1 MSNLNQK
8 FDIQTAQKIER
19 PSFYQRAKMK
29 LGLASGAVVATVAAG
44 SANAAIDTTAITTE
58 ISGLAAPIA
67 AIGGAILLI
76 LVAIKGWKLIRRA
89 M

>member
-1 MSNLNQK
+1 MNLKNVEVMESTQK
-8 FDIQTAQKIER
+8 TNKNRFMPA
-19 PSFYQRAKMK
+19 A
-29 LGLASGAVVATVAAG
+29 LGAGALAAA
-44 SANAAIDTTAITTE
+44 SVSNAAIDTTEIVSE
-58 ISGLAAPIA
+58 ISGLGTAVA

>member
-1 MSNLNQK
+1 MNLNNVEVMENTQK
-8 FDIQTAQKIER
+8 TNKNRFLPAGI
-19 PSFYQRAKMK
+19 
-29 LGLASGAVVATVAAG
+29 GAG
-44 SANAAIDTTAITTE
+44 SLMVASASNAAIQTTEIVAE

-76 LVAIKGWKLIRRA
+76 LVGIKGWKLIRRA

>member
-1 MSNLNQK
+1 MNLKNVEVME
-8 FDIQTAQKIER
+8 QTKTTNKNR
-19 PSFYQRAKMK
+19 YLVPV
-29 LGLASGAVVATVAAG
+29 LTGVALVAAN
-44 SANAAIDTTAITTE
+44 SANAAIDTTSIVSE
-58 ISGLAAPIA
+58 ISDLATPVA

>member
-1 MSNLNQK
+1 MNLKNV
-8 FDIQTAQKIER
+8 EV
-19 PSFYQRAKMK
+19 MK
-29 LGLASGAVVATVAAG
+29 NKRKTNKNRFMPASVGAFALAAA
-44 SANAAIDTTAITTE
+44 SASNAAIATTAIVSE
-58 ISGLAAPIA
+58 ISGLGTAVA

>member
-1 MSNLNQK
+1 MNLKNVEVMENTQK
-8 FDIQTAQKIER
+8 TKKSRFM
-19 PSFYQRAKMK
+19 P
-29 LGLASGAVVATVAAG
+29 AVIGAG
-44 SANAAIDTTAITTE
+44 SLAVASASNAAIDTTEVVSE
-58 ISGLAAPIA
+58 ISGLGTAVA

>member
-1 MSNLNQK
+1 MNLKNVEVMENTQK
-8 FDIQTAQKIER
+8 TTKNRFIPA
-19 PSFYQRAKMK
+19 A
-29 LGLASGAVVATVAAG
+29 VAAG
-44 SANAAIDTTAITTE
+44 TLIAASASNAAIDTTEITTE
-58 ISGLAAPIA
+58 ISSLGTAVA

>member
-1 MSNLNQK
+1 MNLKNVEVME
-8 FDIQTAQKIER
+8 QTKTTNKNR
-19 PSFYQRAKMK
+19 YLVPV
-29 LGLASGAVVATVAAG
+29 LTGVALVAAN
-44 SANAAIDTTAITTE
+44 SANAAIDTTAIVSE
-58 ISGLAAPIA
+58 ISGLGTAVA

>member
-1 MSNLNQK
+1 MNLKNVEVMENTQK
-8 FDIQTAQKIER
+8 TNKNRFMPAAIGAG
-19 PSFYQRAKMK
+19 A
-29 LGLASGAVVATVAAG
+29 LAAAG
-44 SANAAIDTTAITTE
+44 ASNAAIETTAIVAE
-58 ISGLAAPIA
+58 ISGLGTAVA

>member
-1 MSNLNQK
+1 MNLKKSVEVMENTQK
-8 FDIQTAQKIER
+8 TNKNRFLPAAVGAGALIA
-19 PSFYQRAKMK
+19 
-29 LGLASGAVVATVAAG
+29 ASA
-44 SANAAIDTTAITTE
+44 SNAAIDTTEIVSE
-58 ISGLAAPIA
+58 ISSLGTAVA

>member
-1 MSNLNQK
+1 MNLKNVEVME
-8 FDIQTAQKIER
+8 QTKTTNKNR
-19 PSFYQRAKMK
+19 YLVPV
-29 LGLASGAVVATVAAG
+29 LGGVALVAAN
-44 SANAAIDTTAITTE
+44 SANASIETTAIVSE
-58 ISGLAAPIA
+58 ISGLGTAVA

>member
-1 MSNLNQK
+1 MNLKNVEVME
-8 FDIQTAQKIER
+8 QTKTTNKNR
-19 PSFYQRAKMK
+19 YLVPV
-29 LGLASGAVVATVAAG
+29 LTGVALVAAN
-44 SANAAIDTTAITTE
+44 SANAAIETTEIVSE
-58 ISGLAAPIA
+58 ISGLGTAVA

>member
-1 MSNLNQK
+1 MNLKNVEVIKTQK
-8 FDIQTAQKIER
+8 TNRLLPAGMGVFA
-19 PSFYQRAKMK
+19 
-29 LGLASGAVVATVAAG
+29 LASAGA
-44 SANAAIDTTAITTE
+44 ANAAIDTTSIVTE
-58 ISGLAAPIA
+58 ISGLGTAVA

>member
-1 MSNLNQK
+1 MNLKNVEVMDNTK
-8 FDIQTAQKIER
+8 KTNKNRFI
-19 PSFYQRAKMK
+19 P
-29 LGLASGAVVATVAAG
+29 AVVAAGTLIAA
-44 SANAAIDTTAITTE
+44 SASNAAIDTTAITTE
-58 ISGLAAPIA
+58 ISSLGTAVA